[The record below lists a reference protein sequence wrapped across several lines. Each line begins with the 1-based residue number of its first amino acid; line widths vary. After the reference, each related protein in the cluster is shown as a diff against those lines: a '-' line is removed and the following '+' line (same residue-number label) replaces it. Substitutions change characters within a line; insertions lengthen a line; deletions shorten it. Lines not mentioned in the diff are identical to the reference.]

1 MNVYDL
7 EPDDYGEVTE
17 ESLFNLE
24 VGELLH
30 LSNRAFV
37 YAQTDKNL
45 STVLAWKR
53 VQEAIQAEFER
64 RINEGYVQ

>member
-1 MNVYDL
+1 VNVHDLKPTDYD
-7 EPDDYGEVTE
+7 EVTE

-30 LSNRAFV
+30 LSNRASV
-37 YAQTDKNL
+37 YAQTEKNL

-53 VQEAIQAEFER
+53 VQDKIEAEFER